1 MLEDFIRES
10 RMVMLGF
17 FLQEPKIKKR
27 ANDIIENRVAL
38 TASAEGGG
46 SSINAIRA
54 NVVDSYYEMGSR
66 YFKRYAAMNWTI
78 FLTARSKQR
87 LENIKAEITVI
98 DEVIWQVQHETKY
111 SDRGSMLELGQYLY
125 TKVRLERLLDNAE
138 REMINIIESAIFK
151 ERLLP
156 DVVRHFYA
164 SSRAASKSAARR
176 KR

>member
-17 FLQEPKIKKR
+17 FIQEPKIKKR
-27 ANDIIENRVAL
+27 ANDIIENRVVI
-38 TASAEGGG
+38 TSNERHG
-46 SSINAIRA
+46 STSINAIRA
-54 NVVDSYYEMGSR
+54 NVVDSYYEMGAR

-78 FLTARSKQR
+78 FLTPRSKQR
-87 LENIKAEITVI
+87 LQNIRAEIISI
-98 DEVIWQVQHETKY
+98 DEVLWQVQHETKY
-111 SDRGSMLELGQYLY
+111 SDQTAMLELGQYLY

-138 REMINIIESAIFK
+138 REMINIIESPIFK

-164 SSRAASKSAARR
+164 SSRR